1 MEEGWER
8 ICTSDCNQLYLKMMC
23 LIDRCRRDI
32 KMSGSGERE
41 EDGADRPQSVKSER
55 SKDHP
60 PDFTPHTQYVFHT
73 TLCNMNHPPLTS
85 SMENPS

>member
-1 MEEGWER
+1 
-8 ICTSDCNQLYLKMMC
+8 MC
-23 LIDRCRRDI
+23 LIDRCHRDI

-60 PDFTPHTQYVFHT
+60 PDFSNEPGPPHTQYVNPSTVFHT

-85 SMENPS
+85 SMGNPS